1 VIVVPAIDLRDGCCV
16 QLRGGAFDDELVR
29 LHDPVEVARSW
40 RARGA
45 TELHVVDLDAA
56 VGGGS
61 NAPLAAA
68 ICALDGRDVHVGGGL
83 RDGDSV
89 AAVLETGARSALVG
103 TRAVEDVAWLAEIAA
118 TYPGRISLAVD
129 VRGTRVTTHGWTS
142 AGGPDQSEAI
152 GAAIGLDLFQV
163 VVTAVDVEG
172 TRDGPDLAL
181 ARTARGATDHRLGY
195 AGGVGTAADLA
206 ALRACGVDA
215 VVVGTA
221 LYTGAPGDGGLSEEL
236 LP

>member
-1 VIVVPAIDLRDGCCV
+1 MIVVPAIDLRDGCCV

-56 VGGGS
+56 ASG
-61 NAPLAAA
+61 
-68 ICALDGRDVHVGGGL
+68 ALDGLDVHVGGGL